1 MEPMHLCP
9 PASMGRARTCALRRL
24 ILQTRG
30 GKPVSKDYEHWVEEH
45 MQRFRKPDGYCL
57 HCRRPANQHHPVGP
71 ITITIR
77 DPDGEETHEFCNW
90 ECLAHWFARQ
100 AGGVFI
106 VDRN

>member
-1 MEPMHLCP
+1 MKDFWN
-9 PASMGRARTCALRRL
+9 ARR
-24 ILQTRG
+24 
-30 GKPVSKDYEHWVEEH
+30 GKPVSKDYEQKMRDDLVEE
-45 MQRFRKPDGYCL
+45 MQRFHKPDGYCL